1 MSTYRLF
8 TDLVDKLGKNNGK
21 LVVTPTFVIPNNTCS
36 VTIKSNKGKFKTEK
50 IFNLY
55 NSKTFPLKTA
65 NFNNEECLSLKDTK
79 AKLKNRLSFLLS
91 IKSEIN
97 FEIKIV
103 FNKCPKLVSITGPF
117 TNNLINKKNH
127 INLLNHDKCDFEYI
141 TNENG
146 MNCNWME
153 IIPKI
158 DELTS
163 SKNGNYQSKFR
174 ILYLNEDTHPECTK
188 LGVKDKILPNSY
200 FFNLHQT
207 AASGDKFTTAIMTSL
222 IFDVSDFARVG
233 FSMHY
238 SLHCEGSKLSAYL
251 IRECGDLIKLISTRR
266 PFIELINDSFHWQF
280 LRENIDVSNL
290 TGIYR
295 VSLDC
300 F

>member
-1 MSTYRLF
+1 M
-8 TDLVDKLGKNNGK
+8 LVL
-21 LVVTPTFVIPNNTCS
+21 TPTFVIPNNTCI
-36 VTIKSNKGKFKTEK
+36 VTIKSYKEKFKVEK
-50 IFNLY
+50 ILNL
-55 NSKTFPLKTA
+55 NNFKPFPLKTA
-65 NFNNEECLSLKDTK
+65 NFTYEECLSLKASKTEVE
-79 AKLKNRLSFLLS
+79 NRLSFLLS
-91 IKSEIN
+91 IKSESI
-97 FEIKIV
+97 FEIKVV
-103 FNKCPKLVSITGPF
+103 FNKCLKLVPIFGPF
-117 TNNLINKKNH
+117 TNNFIDKKNH
-127 INLLNHDKCDFEYI
+127 ITLLNHEKCNFEYI
-141 TNENG
+141 TNEKG
-146 MNCNWME
+146 INCNWME
-153 IIPKI
+153 IFTET
-158 DELTS
+158 DELAS
-163 SKNGNYQSKFR
+163 SKKSNYQSKFR
-174 ILYLNEDTHPECTK
+174 ILYENEDTHPECTK
-188 LGVKDKILPNSY
+188 LGVKDKIISNSY